1 MPDQIEKMI
10 ASNGEMKTVTSAL
23 PSDYQEETSKIETR
37 LDGLQTLKT
46 KVTEID
52 QKTSSEEKI
61 L

>member
-1 MPDQIEKMI
+1 MI

-52 QKTSSEEKI
+52 
-61 L
+61 